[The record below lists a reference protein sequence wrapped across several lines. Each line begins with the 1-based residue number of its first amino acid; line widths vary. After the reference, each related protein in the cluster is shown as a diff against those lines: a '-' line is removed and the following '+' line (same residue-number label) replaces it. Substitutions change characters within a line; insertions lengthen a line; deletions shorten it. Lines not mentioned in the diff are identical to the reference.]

1 MTFHSPSIWFALLL
15 LLVPLVAWRLFVKR
29 PWSAVKFSSLDVA
42 RATGSTWRTR
52 LAWLPAALRVAALV
66 VLVVALARPQ
76 WGKTLTTTDAEGI
89 AIQMVVD
96 RSGSMRAH
104 DFELDGQPVDRL
116 TALKR
121 VAADF
126 ISGGEGLTGRT
137 NDLVGL
143 ITFARFADATCPLT
157 LDHGYTVDALRTSQ
171 IVSDEREDGTAIGD
185 ALGLAVERLQGLE
198 DSRRDGA
205 APVKSKV
212 IVLLTDGENNAGDL
226 DPLAAATVAKT
237 LGVKIYT
244 IGVGTRGEA
253 PVPVEDPFSG
263 EMVMR
268 WVQVSIDEETLT
280 KLAEETGGQ
289 YFRATDTDSLERIY
303 AEIDRLE
310 KSKVE
315 EQRFTDYREL
325 AVQPFQERGWS
336 FPPLLFAAFGLLAGE
351 CALSAT
357 LLRRFP

>member
-1 MTFHSPSIWFALLL
+1 MTFHSPSIWFALLF
-15 LLVPLVAWRLFVKR
+15 LLVPLVAWRMFAKR
-29 PWSAVKFSSLDVA
+29 PWAAVRFSSLDMA
-42 RATGSTWRTR
+42 RAAGSTWRTR

-66 VLVVALARPQ
+66 VLIVGLTRPQ
-76 WGKTLTTTDAEGI
+76 WGKTFTTTDAEGI

-104 DFELDGQPVDRL
+104 DFELDGKPVDRL

-126 ISGGEGLTGRT
+126 ITGGDGLTGRT

-143 ITFARFADATCPLT
+143 ITFAQFADASCPLT
-157 LDHGYTVDALRTSQ
+157 LDHAYTVDALRTAE

-185 ALGLAVERLQGLE
+185 ALGLAVERLRGLE
-198 DSRRDGA
+198 ESRRDGA
-205 APVKSKV
+205 SPVKSKV

-226 DPLAAATVAKT
+226 DPMAAATLAET

-253 PVPVEDPFSG
+253 PVPVEDPFTG
-263 EMVMR
+263 EMVTR
-268 WVQVSIDEETLT
+268 WVQVSIDEEMLT
-280 KLAEETGGQ
+280 KLADATGGK
-289 YFRATDTDSLERIY
+289 YFRATDTDSLEQIY

-325 AVQPFQERGWS
+325 AVQPATDRGWA